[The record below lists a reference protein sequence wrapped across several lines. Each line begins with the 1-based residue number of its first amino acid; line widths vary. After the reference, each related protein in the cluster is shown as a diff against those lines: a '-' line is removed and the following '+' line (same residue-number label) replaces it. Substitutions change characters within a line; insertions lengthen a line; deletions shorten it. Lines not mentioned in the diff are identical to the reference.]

1 MDSQGCFLGPFW
13 HSPSFHKLRD
23 GVWEIVVSWVMVSFP
38 NTEQLSFDL
47 LMAEYTPSIY
57 LPAPVGHKKDK
68 GERMDCKFLEKTWIF
83 ILWDFGVRIHPTF
96 VVPMVYRK
104 PPCTTLIIN
113 RFSLREWMTVLW
125 PLPQEAGPESCLRI
139 WISILPSALEQWS
152 QNFQV
157 AGARGGCLW
166 ESIFS
171 VVAIS
176 HRGLWR
182 QVSERQAEAS
192 WLSLMVGVSWNADPK
207 SPLTLPTPTWRQKQ
221 DGSAV
226 TRKSTWTLITHSFFC
241 RPHPLRRISKMAS

>member
-47 LMAEYTPSIY
+47 LMAEYTSSIY

-83 ILWDFGVRIHPTF
+83 ILWAFRVRIHPTF

-157 AGARGGCLW
+157 AGG
-166 ESIFS
+166 
-171 VVAIS
+171 
-176 HRGLWR
+176 
-182 QVSERQAEAS
+182 
-192 WLSLMVGVSWNADPK
+192 GVSLRINIFCGSHLPQGTMKTGKWETGWGKLAVPDGWSLLKCRSQVTLDPPHPHLETETGWQCCDQEK
-207 SPLTLPTPTWRQKQ
+207 HMNFNHPLFLLPPLPTMEN
-221 DGSAV
+221 
-226 TRKSTWTLITHSFFC
+226 F
-241 RPHPLRRISKMAS
+241 